1 MANTT
6 RNIKIAQD
14 DAIRVIS
21 NATEAAAKTLSSATD
36 DAAKT
41 LASAADSAVKL
52 LASKADETAKALIVE
67 TNKPTEDGVIR
78 TIFKNE
84 ITWIILIVGSVWSFT
99 SMVILPINTIQT
111 QLAEIKNQLVAFQ
124 GIQNDVNTL
133 KSEQA
138 TQDAQ
143 IQAIMKNLKL

>member
-52 LASKADETAKALIVE
+52 LASKADETAKALVVE
-67 TNKPTEDGVIR
+67 TNKPTDEGIIK

-84 ITWIILIVGSVWSFT
+84 ITWIIMIVGSVWSFT
-99 SMVILPINTIQT
+99 SMVILPINTIQAQVT
-111 QLAEIKNQLVAFQ
+111 DIQKQLIAFQ
-124 GIQNDVNTL
+124 G
-133 KSEQA
+133 
-138 TQDAQ
+138 
-143 IQAIMKNLKL
+143 